1 MTLRRT
7 LRSES
12 GYSLVELLIST
23 AIMLVVTGAIFG
35 LVNPSQGTA
44 KVQPEVADL
53 QQRLRVSSDTLFQ
66 ELMMA
71 GAGVY
76 QVPVTGSLIN
86 FFAPIIPR
94 RMGRTGADQV
104 TDARSDTITLSY
116 IPNTYSQTTI
126 SSPMPNVSAE
136 LKVTDQANC
145 PDGVNLCGFTDGM
158 DAIIFDT
165 SGNFDIFTITE
176 VQDAAAHLQHRNNDL
191 SIAYSVGATVT
202 QIQSHTYYWCR
213 PGTERPCPDAT
224 ASQLRRYDGNT
235 EDVALVDNVVEVKFE
250 YFGDPNPPLK
260 PKPTAGV
267 ANCLYDAAGNYLN
280 LPTLTADDGSLANL
294 PLEILK
300 DGPFCGGGANQ
311 FDADLYRVRK
321 VRVTLRVQVGDS
333 SLRGT
338 DEALWV
344 NPGKSRGSATVVR
357 DLAVSFEVTPR
368 NMNLSR

>member
-7 LRSES
+7 IRSES

-53 QQRLRVSSDTLFQ
+53 QQRLRVSSDTLFR
-66 ELMMA
+66 ELMMS
-71 GAGVY
+71 GAGTY
-76 QVPVTGSLIN
+76 MGSATGSLIN

-94 RMGRTGADQV
+94 KMGMTTPDSV
-104 TDARSDTITLSY
+104 TSARSDTITLSY
-116 IPNTYSQTTI
+116 VPNTFSQTTI
-126 SSPMPNVSAE
+126 VSPMPNVSAE
-136 LKVTDQANC
+136 LKVDSLNNC
-145 PDGVNLCGFTDGM
+145 PTGVNLCGFTIGM
-158 DAIIFDT
+158 DAIIFDG
-165 SGNFDIFTITE
+165 SGNFDVFTITQ

-191 SIAYSVGATVT
+191 STAYGVGAQVT
-202 QIQSHTYYWCR
+202 QIESNTYYWCR

-224 ASQLRRYDGNT
+224 ASQLRRYNGST
-235 EDVALVDNVVEVKFE
+235 EDVALVDNVVELRFD
-250 YFGDPNPPLK
+250 YFGDPNPPVK
-260 PKPTAGV
+260 PKPAIGV
-267 ANCLYDAAGNYLN
+267 ESCLFDTSGNSK
-280 LPTLTADDGSLANL
+280 LPTLATEDGSLASL

-321 VRVTLRVQVGDS
+321 VRVTLRVQVADS

-338 DEALWV
+338 DQTLWV
-344 NPGKSRGSATVVR
+344 NPGKSRSSSTVVR
-357 DLAVSFEVTPR
+357 DLGVSFEISPR
-368 NMNLSR
+368 NLNLSR